1 MHNCELFSPFESLL
15 VKRKNK
21 RVNKTD
27 EEELYKSSKRE
38 TAVRVKYRYKRKLNV
53 NTVIKV

>member
-1 MHNCELFSPFESLL
+1 MLGAQLRELFSPFESLL

-38 TAVRVKYRYKRKLNV
+38 TAVRVKVPMK
-53 NTVIKV
+53 